1 MSCKY
6 ADSLG
11 IPGKGVHK
19 LRLGGVA
26 IIDLVLTLIL
36 ALGLS
41 YIPGS
46 PPITIWIIILLLFSM
61 SLHALFCTKTSVNLW
76 LYNNYTT
83 LIYIIFT
90 CLLILLSAFALLF
103 LKD

>member
-11 IPGKGVHK
+11 IPGKGAHK

-46 PPITIWIIILLLFSM
+46 PPLTIWIIILLLFSM
-61 SLHALFCTKTSVNLW
+61 SLHALFCTKTSVNHW
-76 LYNNYTT
+76 LYNNYKT
-83 LIYIIFT
+83 LIYIFT
-90 CLLILLSAFALLF
+90 CLLMFLSATVLF